1 MLTLLWAMLAVV
13 MVVVALPLV
22 VYLTVKLAVVAWHSG
37 RRLAD
42 RMARDENR
50 RDKHWPFF

>member
-1 MLTLLWAMLAVV
+1 MLWVALALLVG
-13 MVVVALPLV
+13 MVVLPLV